1 MSWTIWEEMRRMRE
15 ELDNTLNK
23 LLTRES
29 GGLPM
34 LPQKG
39 APLTDIY
46 ETPEEVV
53 VVTDIPGVRKDEI
66 EVTTSEDTLTI
77 KAESSEDKEVKKED
91 FYLRERGRVS
101 FVRNVSLPKKVNPKE
116 VKAEYRNGTLTVKL
130 PKQDKEEKTSV
141 SVKVD

>member
-23 LLTRES
+23 LFTRET
-29 GGLPM
+29 GELPM
-34 LPQKG
+34 LPRKSE
-39 APLTDIY
+39 PLTDIY

-53 VVTDIPGVRKDEI
+53 VVTDIPGVSKDEV

-77 KAESSEDKEVKKED
+77 KAESSEDKEVRKED
-91 FYLRERGRVS
+91 FYLRERGQIS
-101 FVRNVSLPKKVNPKE
+101 YVRKVPLPKKVKPKE
-116 VKAEYRNGTLTVKL
+116 VKAEYQNGTLTVKM

-141 SVKVD
+141 SIKVD